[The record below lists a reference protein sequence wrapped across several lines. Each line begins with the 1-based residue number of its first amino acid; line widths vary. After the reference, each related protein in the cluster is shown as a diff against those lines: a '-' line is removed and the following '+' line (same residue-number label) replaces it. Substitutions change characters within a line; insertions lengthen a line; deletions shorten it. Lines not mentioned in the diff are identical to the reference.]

1 MKLDWYQSTK
11 SLKVVFL
18 LFPPTVSTV
27 MRSVASESELVAAMT
42 SEAAIEQL
50 PPGTTLEGSK
60 ERLSVE
66 CRVDHVGCVD
76 IEFKNNQASA
86 SFFFATGRANS
97 CFMPSWQVRV
107 FCRPWIWNLLRNL
120 AQCNLGVGSSL
131 SNVTDRF
138 QSLRQSQEMT
148 RL

>member
-1 MKLDWYQSTK
+1 M
-11 SLKVVFL
+11 FL

-27 MRSVASESELVAAMT
+27 MRSVARESELVAAMT

-76 IEFKNNQASA
+76 IEFKNNQASVFFL
-86 SFFFATGRANS
+86 FFFCHWQGK
-97 CFMPSWQVRV
+97 FMFHAKLASQS
-107 FCRPWIWNLLRNL
+107 LL
-120 AQCNLGVGSSL
+120 SSL
-131 SNVTDRF
+131 NLKLAEKPGTMQPGSWLVF
-138 QSLRQSQEMT
+138 EQCH
-148 RL
+148 

>member
-1 MKLDWYQSTK
+1 M
-11 SLKVVFL
+11 FL

-27 MRSVASESELVAAMT
+27 MRSVARESELVAAMT

-76 IEFKNNQASA
+76 IEFKNNQASVFFF
-86 SFFFATGRANS
+86 FFFATGRANS

-107 FCRPWIWNLLRNL
+107 FCRP
-120 AQCNLGVGSSL
+120 
-131 SNVTDRF
+131 
-138 QSLRQSQEMT
+138 
-148 RL
+148 

>member
-1 MKLDWYQSTK
+1 M
-11 SLKVVFL
+11 FL

-27 MRSVASESELVAAMT
+27 MRSVARESELVAAMT

-76 IEFKNNQASA
+76 IEFKNNQASVFF
-86 SFFFATGRANS
+86 SFFFLPLAGQIHVS
-97 CFMPSWQVRV
+97 CQVGKSESFV
-107 FCRPWIWNLLRNL
+107 VLESETC
-120 AQCNLGVGSSL
+120 
-131 SNVTDRF
+131 
-138 QSLRQSQEMT
+138 
-148 RL
+148 